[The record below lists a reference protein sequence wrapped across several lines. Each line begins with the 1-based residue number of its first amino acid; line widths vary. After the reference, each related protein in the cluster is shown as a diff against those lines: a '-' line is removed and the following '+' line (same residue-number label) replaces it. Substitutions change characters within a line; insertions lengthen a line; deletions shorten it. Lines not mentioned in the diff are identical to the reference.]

1 MQLECAYI
9 FYISSI
15 AVKDPDYVGYMQR
28 NYKPDFTYQQFA
40 DQFTAELF
48 NATQW
53 AQLFQDSGARWVLFG
68 VLLII
73 DVY

>member
-1 MQLECAYI
+1 
-9 FYISSI
+9 
-15 AVKDPDYVGYMQR
+15 MQR

-53 AQLFQDSGARWVLFG
+53 ALLFQDSGAR
-68 VLLII
+68 
-73 DVY
+73 

>member
-1 MQLECAYI
+1 MRHPLAISLYLYI
-9 FYISSI
+9 IYISI
-15 AVKDPDYVGYMQR
+15 AVKDPAYVGYMQR

-53 AQLFQDSGARWVLFG
+53 AQLFQDSGAR
-68 VLLII
+68 
-73 DVY
+73 

>member
-1 MQLECAYI
+1 MH
-9 FYISSI
+9 
-15 AVKDPDYVGYMQR
+15 R
-28 NYKPDFTYQQFA
+28 NYKPGFTYQQFA